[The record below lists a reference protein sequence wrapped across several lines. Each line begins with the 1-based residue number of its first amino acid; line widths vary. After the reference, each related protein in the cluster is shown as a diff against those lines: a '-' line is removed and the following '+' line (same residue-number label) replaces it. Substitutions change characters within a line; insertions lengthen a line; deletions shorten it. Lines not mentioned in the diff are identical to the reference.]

1 MSKRRILAIMHED
14 LVPPNTLRGV
24 AENDAI
30 AFRTEWHV
38 VSTLKRQRHEVIKLG
53 LRDEIA
59 PLRHAIEEHKPH
71 LVFNLLEEFH
81 GEATFD
87 QHVVAYLELL
97 RQPYTGCNPRGLTLA
112 RDKALSKKILAYHRI
127 PVPKFFVVPR
137 GRKPKRPRRIDLPLI
152 VKSLVEEAS
161 TGISQASVV
170 DSDEKLNERVRFIH
184 ERVRTD
190 AIVEQYIEGR
200 EIYVGVLGNDRLTT
214 FPTWELI
221 LDDMPDSSIR
231 IATEKVKWD
240 DAYRWKHRIDTRA
253 AKLEEADDR
262 RVQALARRIYR
273 RLGLSGYARLDFRL
287 RSDGTPFL
295 LEANPNPNIARDDEF
310 ALSARHA
317 GWKYQRLLSR
327 ILRLGLRAAGQ

>member
-1 MSKRRILAIMHED
+1 
-14 LVPPNTLRGV
+14 
-24 AENDAI
+24 
-30 AFRTEWHV
+30 
-38 VSTLKRQRHEVIKLG
+38 
-53 LRDEIA
+53 
-59 PLRHAIEEHKPH
+59 
-71 LVFNLLEEFH
+71 
-81 GEATFD
+81 
-87 QHVVAYLELL
+87 
-97 RQPYTGCNPRGLTLA
+97 LTLA

-170 DSDEKLNERVRFIH
+170 DSDEKLEDRVRFIH

-190 AIVEQYIEGR
+190 AIVEQFIEGR

-214 FPTWELI
+214 FPTWELV
-221 LDDMPDSSIR
+221 LDDMPNSSVR

-240 DAYRWKHRIDTRA
+240 DEYRWKHQINTRA
-253 AKLEEADDR
+253 AKLDDVDDR
-262 RVQALARRIYR
+262 KVQALARRIYR

-287 RSDGTPFL
+287 RADGTPFL